1 MINEQVEARQGRV
14 DVYRDQELAKLFY
27 ASGWTQQELA
37 DKEGKSQ
44 QGIGQ
49 HLRLGMFIS
58 WFTTTGSKHE
68 NLPKNLTERRFRS
81 YWEVTSGTKDTARS
95 LGIAPGRPP
104 RAYLADFAGV

>member
-1 MINEQVEARQGRV
+1 MAQAVSGQLSAV
-14 DVYRDQELAKLFY
+14 SYQELAKLFY

-81 YWEVTSGTKDTARS
+81 YWEQTSGTKDTARS